1 MNEARTASAALRRLL
16 PGWVLTAG
24 LSAALC
30 AGLLDL
36 FLSLWLE
43 PPAGLASGTTLLLV
57 LAVTFALALAAF
69 VAGFVLFRLV
79 RAAPLP
85 LALALAALLL
95 LGLLLLGVARS
106 LGDGAAPWRQ
116 SFLLGCLAISCAGL
130 VYLAARAFPGL
141 AGRRRLWSRISLA
154 APLLG
159 GAALLALWLAR
170 YRLAGSPGLL
180 PVLGAVIA
188 SVLILS
194 PVSRVR
200 SPQAAGRWLACL
212 AVVALAG
219 PWISAWAGSSGE
231 PAAGTK
237 GTKPKRII
245 LLSIDTL
252 RAGALSCYGE
262 DGAQT
267 PHLDRLAADAVR
279 FTHAYS
285 SASWTLPSMASVMTG
300 LSPEIHRAVHSHS
313 RVPDGV
319 LTLAEALRRSGYR
332 TAALVS
338 STILGPATNLTQ
350 GFDEYTSF
358 PGPWI
363 GHSFGAGILA
373 ALAEPFRP
381 EEATP
386 PDMAGLAAGWL
397 RAHTQGDLFLW
408 VHVFDPHAPY
418 GPPREYLDGSQPP
431 PGAKWRFEGWDEE
444 AIRAGTY
451 VPTAAQRDWIHRLYL
466 GEVRYVDDAVGRLAA
481 ELQRLGMYDDALIV
495 VLSDHGEEFWEHGAY
510 GHGHSLYDELL
521 HVPLLVKLPRS
532 GERGV
537 IDRPVT
543 TASVMPTVLALS
555 GLRLPES
562 YPAASALPLGTGA
575 ADRPLFRP
583 LFSLGL
589 NRFEDRKAVR
599 FCRFKY
605 VRWDLTGREELY
617 DLAADPGERHD
628 IAPHEPQ
635 GLAAGRKLMAAF
647 DEQSRDA
654 RRRLRLGDGEEAQL
668 DDGTLARLRALGYVR

>member
-1 MNEARTASAALRRLL
+1 
-16 PGWVLTAG
+16 LTAG

-57 LAVTFALALAAF
+57 LGVTFALAFAAF
-69 VAGFVLFRLV
+69 LAGFVLLRLV
-79 RAAPLP
+79 RGAPLP
-85 LALALAALLL
+85 LALALATLLF
-95 LGLLLLGVARS
+95 LGLLLMGVARS
-106 LGDGAAPWRQ
+106 LGAGAALWRQ
-116 SFLLGCLAISCAGL
+116 VSLLGGLAVVCAGL
-130 VYLAARAFPGL
+130 VYLAARTFPGL
-141 AGRRRLWSRISLA
+141 AGRRRLWARISLA

-170 YRLAGSPGLL
+170 YRLSGTRAL
-180 PVLGAVIA
+180 PVLGALGA
-188 SVLILS
+188 AALILIL
-194 PVSRVR
+194 VSRVR
-200 SPQAAGRWLACL
+200 SPQAAGRWLACI

-219 PWISAWAGSSGE
+219 PWISAWVGSPGE
-231 PAAGTK
+231 PAAGTN
-237 GTKPKRII
+237 GAKPKRII

-262 DGAQT
+262 DGART

-300 LSPEIHRAVHSHS
+300 LSPEVHRAVHSHS

-319 LTLAEALRRSGYR
+319 LTLAEVLRRSGYR

-338 STILGPATNLTQ
+338 STILGPAANLTQ
-350 GFDEYTSF
+350 GFDEYTAF

-363 GHSFGAGILA
+363 GHSFGAGVLA
-373 ALAEPFRP
+373 SLAKPFRS
-381 EEATP
+381 EEAPP
-386 PDMAGLAAGWL
+386 PDVADLAAGWL
-397 RAHTQGDLFLW
+397 RAHSQGDVFLW

-431 PGAKWRFEGWDEE
+431 PGATWRFEGWDED

-466 GEVRYVDDAVGRLAA
+466 GEVRYVDDAVGRLTT

-495 VLSDHGEEFWEHGAY
+495 VLSDHGEEFWEHGTY

-521 HVPLLVKLPRS
+521 HVPLLVKLP
-532 GERGV
+532 GAGQRGV
-537 IDRPVT
+537 YDPPVT

-555 GLRLPES
+555 GLRLADG
-562 YPAASALPLGTGA
+562 YPAASPLPLNTGA

-599 FCRFKY
+599 FGRFKY

-635 GLAAGRKLMAAF
+635 GLAQGRELMAF
-647 DEQSRDA
+647 FTEQSRDA
-654 RRRLRLGDGEEAQL
+654 RRLLRLGEGEEAHL

>member
-1 MNEARTASAALRRLL
+1 
-16 PGWVLTAG
+16 
-24 LSAALC
+24 
-30 AGLLDL
+30 
-36 FLSLWLE
+36 
-43 PPAGLASGTTLLLV
+43 
-57 LAVTFALALAAF
+57 
-69 VAGFVLFRLV
+69 VA
-79 RAAPLP
+79 
-85 LALALAALLL
+85 
-95 LGLLLLGVARS
+95 
-106 LGDGAAPWRQ
+106 
-116 SFLLGCLAISCAGL
+116 CAGL
-130 VYLAARAFPGL
+130 VYLAARVFPGL
-141 AGRRRLWSRISLA
+141 AGRRHLWARISLA

-170 YRLAGSPGLL
+170 YRLSGTPGFV
-180 PVLGAVIA
+180 PALGALGVAALI
-188 SVLILS
+188 VLL
-194 PVSRVR
+194 VSRVR
-200 SPQAAGRWLACL
+200 SPRAAGRWLACI
-212 AVVALAG
+212 AVLALAG
-219 PWISAWAGSSGE
+219 PWISAWGTSPGKPAGGMNRSR
-231 PAAGTK
+231 PR
-237 GTKPKRII
+237 RIL

-252 RAGALSCYGE
+252 RAGALSCYG
-262 DGAQT
+262 DAGAQT

-319 LTLAEALRRSGYR
+319 LTLAEVLHRSGYR

-338 STILGPATNLTQ
+338 STILGPAANLSQ

-363 GHSFGAGILA
+363 GHSFGAGVLA

-381 EEATP
+381 EEAPP
-386 PDMAGLAAGWL
+386 PDVADLAAGWL
-397 RAHTQGDLFLW
+397 RAHTQGDVFLW

-431 PGAKWRFEGWDEE
+431 PGTKWRFEGWDEE

-466 GEVRYVDDAVGRLAA
+466 GEVRYVDDAVGRLTT

-521 HVPLLVKLPRS
+521 HVPLLVKLPGS

-537 IDRPVT
+537 IDHPVS
-543 TASVMPTVLALS
+543 TASVMPTVLALA
-555 GLRLPES
+555 GLHLPDG
-562 YPAASALPLGTGA
+562 YPAAPPLPLETGA
-575 ADRPLFRP
+575 ADRP

-589 NRFEDRKAVR
+589 NRFEDRRAVR
-599 FCRFKY
+599 FGRFKY

-635 GLAAGRKLMAAF
+635 GLATGRELIKAF

-654 RRRLRLGDGEEAQL
+654 RRRLRLGEGEEAQL